1 MLTDLSLKIV
11 IKKTVAAYGLQ
22 RFFMCQIMNYK
33 TYSQALVSS
42 ATGVP

>member
-1 MLTDLSLKIV
+1 MLIDLLWKMV